1 MENKILAIVGGNEI
15 TERDLDAIVA
25 RYPQERK
32 AMFQTEQGKKQL
44 LDQLISFELM
54 NKFGKEI
61 GLDKTQEYKDSMEN
75 ISKEVITS
83 MAINKVLSDI
93 TVTDAEVE
101 NYYNENKD
109 AFAEPATV
117 SAKHILVATEEE
129 AKKAKEEI
137 SNGTLSFEEAAKKY
151 STCPSNEQG
160 GNLGAFSRGMMVKEF
175 EDVAF
180 DIEIGIVSEPVKT
193 QFGYH
198 LILVEGK
205 NEASVKSF
213 DEVKDSVLNQ
223 LLQENQHKKY
233 DEILKEL
240 EGKYGVERK

>member
-1 MENKILAIVGGNEI
+1 MENKILAVVAGNEI
-15 TERDLDAIVA
+15 TDRDIDAIVA

-32 AMFQTEQGKKQL
+32 AMFQTEEGRKQL
-44 LDQLISFELM
+44 LEQLIAFELM

-61 GLDKTQEYKDSMEN
+61 GLDKTQEYKDTIDN

-93 TVTDAEVE
+93 TVTNSEVE
-101 NYYNENKD
+101 KYYNENKE
-109 AFAEPATV
+109 AFSEPETV

-129 AKKAKEEI
+129 AKTAKEEI

-151 STCPSNEQG
+151 STCPSKEQG
-160 GNLGAFSRGMMVKEF
+160 GNLGAFSRGMMVPEF
-175 EDVAF
+175 EEAAF
-180 DIEIGIVSEPVKT
+180 NLAIGTLSEPVKT
-193 QFGYH
+193 NFGYH

-205 NEASVKSF
+205 NEASIKTF
-213 DEVKDSVLNQ
+213 EEVKDSVLNQ

>member
-1 MENKILAIVGGNEI
+1 MENKILAVVAGNEI
-15 TERDLDAIVA
+15 TERDLETIVS

-32 AMFQTEQGKKQL
+32 AMFQTEEGKKQL
-44 LDQLISFELM
+44 LDQLIAFELM

-61 GLDKTQEYKDSMEN
+61 GLDKTQEYKDTINN

-109 AFAEPATV
+109 AFTEPATV
-117 SAKHILVATEEE
+117 TAKHILVATEEE
-129 AKKAKEEI
+129 AKTAKEEI

-151 STCPSNEQG
+151 STCPSKEQG
-160 GNLGAFSRGMMVKEF
+160 GNLGSFSRGMMVKEF

-180 DIEIGIVSEPVKT
+180 DIEVGIVSEPVKT

-198 LILVEGK
+198 LILVESK

-223 LLQENQHKKY
+223 LVQENQHKKY

>member
-1 MENKILAIVGGNEI
+1 MENKILAVVAGNEI
-15 TERDLDAIVA
+15 TERDLETIVS

-32 AMFQTEQGKKQL
+32 AMFQTEEGKKQL
-44 LDQLISFELM
+44 LDQLIAFELM

-61 GLDKTQEYKDSMEN
+61 GLDKTKEYEDTIAN

-93 TVTDAEVE
+93 TVTDAEAE
-101 NYYNENKD
+101 KYYNENKD
-109 AFAEPATV
+109 AFTEPATV
-117 SAKHILVATEEE
+117 TAKHILVATEEE
-129 AKKAKEEI
+129 AKTAKEEI

-151 STCPSNEQG
+151 STCPSKEQG
-160 GNLGAFSRGMMVKEF
+160 GNLGSFSKGMMVKEF

-180 DIEIGIVSEPVKT
+180 DIEIGTVSEPVKT

-205 NEASVKSF
+205 NEASVKTF
-213 DEVKDSVLNQ
+213 EEVKDSVLNQ

-233 DEILKEL
+233 DQILKEL